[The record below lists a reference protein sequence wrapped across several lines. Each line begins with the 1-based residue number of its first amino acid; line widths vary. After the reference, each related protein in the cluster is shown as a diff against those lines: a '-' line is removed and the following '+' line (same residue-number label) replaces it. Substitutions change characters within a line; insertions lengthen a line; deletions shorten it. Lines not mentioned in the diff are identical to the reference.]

1 MASVWV
7 CPKKESQI
15 SRCKSKS
22 QAAVP
27 QFSAEP
33 AKLTNWFQ
41 EERRKKINVMH
52 LQTPPPSNIADSKM
66 SPDVLAQTCT
76 HKYLAIISFKLCH
89 LSQLDIVIPLSPF
102 AQIKA

>member
-1 MASVWV
+1 MVSVWV

-41 EERRKKINVMH
+41 EEEEENK
-52 LQTPPPSNIADSKM
+52 
-66 SPDVLAQTCT
+66 
-76 HKYLAIISFKLCH
+76 CH
-89 LSQLDIVIPLSPF
+89 ASTNSSS
-102 AQIKA
+102 